1 MFLCLKKKK
10 SMGNSN
16 GKITAPIGLQPDIYG
31 VQGLVK
37 TGTFYDTAEGCSNAH
52 GTINPFAK
60 YKPTRYSSPNGG
72 ANWWRADDGNCGFTG
87 FALDDGM
94 ELVQAYQNRTA
105 WVYQPPRPGTDWC
118 RMADW
123 DGYNHNARPFV
134 TLESAENGYERTYL
148 TENEQSLYVNSYLHP
163 DVTFRFDTSSAEG
176 QLSIDDFSQS
186 SLSSTL
192 KDACVAALLYP
203 GNILEAEQPRAYFIG
218 DKLSGST
225 QPEVAVSFSGYG
237 TGNVNILFALAFN
250 AMNPAFLPLPGYI
263 IGEPYH
269 IRANVNR
276 LQTDVR
282 FYLNALGWDQYSLYP
297 VMEYLSNLQITP
309 LEVGERGCVMLRV
322 NIDTVYEALTINSA
336 SYFRLVAVG
345 GNGVYYDIA
354 SGNFQVRSIGG
365 STNISYPYTIPR
377 QNPLTELVLANTST
391 ADVTFPTGFPTG
403 NYELRLYRRND
414 SNDAPPLAFYQNV
427 RLINTV

>member
-1 MFLCLKKKK
+1 
-10 SMGNSN
+10 MGNSN
-16 GKITAPIGLQPDIYG
+16 GKITAPVSLHADVYPVLRLQ
-31 VQGLVK
+31 K
-37 TGTFYDTAEGCSNAH
+37 TGTFYDIGHVNGNAH
-52 GTINPFAK
+52 GQTNPWAK
-60 YKPTRYSSPNGG
+60 YKPTRYDSPNGG
-72 ANWWRADDGNCGFTG
+72 TGWWRADDGNCGFTG
-87 FALDDGM
+87 FSLNDGRD
-94 ELVQAYQNRTA
+94 LVEAILNKSA
-105 WVYQPPRPGTDWC
+105 WVYQPPRPWTDWC

-134 TLESAENGYERTYL
+134 TLESAENGYERTYI

-163 DVTFRFDTSSAEG
+163 DVTFRFDTSAATG

-192 KDACVAALLYP
+192 KDAYVAALLYP
-203 GNILEAEQPRAYFIG
+203 GNTLEVEQPRSYFIG
-218 DKLSGST
+218 DKVSGTT
-225 QPEVAVSFSGYG
+225 QPEVEVSFSGYN
-237 TGNVNILFALAFN
+237 TGNVNILLALAFE

-263 IGEPYH
+263 VGEPYH

-297 VMEYLSNLQITP
+297 AMEYLSNLQITP

-322 NIDTVYEALTINSA
+322 NIDTVYEALTINTA
-336 SYFRLVAVG
+336 TDFRLEAVA
-345 GNGVYYDIA
+345 GNGTVYQIA
-354 SGNFQVRSIGG
+354 SGYLQVRSING

-377 QNPLTELVLANTST
+377 QNPLTELVLGNTST

-403 NYELRLYRRND
+403 NYELRLYRRNNSD
-414 SNDAPPLAFYQNV
+414 DAPPLAFYQNV
-427 RLINTV
+427 RLSMS